1 MNLDELF
8 GTSGDSMYD
17 AGEDQ
22 RRYTLDDTRKP
33 TVTLRHLNKLRKY
46 REFRK
51 SQDEARDAIVSVVYA
66 PPADTGGAE
75 QGMM

>member
-1 MNLDELF
+1 MNLNELF
-8 GTSGDSMYD
+8 GPSGDSMYD

-51 SQDEARDAIVSVVYA
+51 SQDAARGNVVSIVYA
-66 PPADTGGAE
+66 TPSEPDSGAGG
-75 QGMM
+75 M

>member
-8 GTSGDSMYD
+8 GTSRDSMYD
-17 AGEDQ
+17 AEEDQ

-33 TVTLRHLNKLRKY
+33 VVTLRHLNKLRKY

-51 SQDEARDAIVSVVYA
+51 SQDESRDAIVAVVYQQPEA
-66 PPADTGGAE
+66 QDN